1 MEIKTCEEY
10 VLNQLHLVNE
20 ENAKLRE
27 YLSNLETIIA
37 NATTLDEVKDF
48 LLSNYLIL
56 RCVD

>member
-27 YLSNLETIIA
+27 YLSQLELVVV
-37 NATTLDEVKDF
+37 NATTLDEVKEF
-48 LLSNYLIL
+48 LLNNHLIL